1 MCAKVTQGRGKP
13 ETFYV
18 VTHDDAFMLAPITP
32 RGALNVPMKGK
43 VFDYLLSHQ
52 QKVFTGIQG
61 AALCNGAGYK
71 PGMAAVDEF
80 AIVNPCPGAQQPEPA
95 AQH

>member
-18 VTHDDAFMLAPITP
+18 FTHDDAFMLAPITP

-61 AALCNGAGYK
+61 AALCNGAGLQTRD
-71 PGMAAVDEF
+71 GG
-80 AIVNPCPGAQQPEPA
+80 CG
-95 AQH
+95 